1 MNRPVLVT
9 VSRLCAGAAL
19 LFVAASGGLHGQDP
33 DTVITHVDSVIVAP
47 EAVAGVGTAV
57 DEAELPI
64 TPRAAFIR
72 SLVIPGWG
80 QSAFGAYTRGGIYFA
95 GWTGNWFMNVKNH
108 VRLDEAR
115 NRLDLR
121 TAQVRD
127 SLIHS
132 PPSPD
137 APPNPDSMRAVLDTT
152 NLLETTVRADAIG
165 ADLRGLVSSREQQRE
180 DWIAWS
186 LFWILASGIDA
197 YVTAHLA
204 DFPATIDVEPNL
216 DRSVSVRVDVPW
228 PRRRP

>member
-1 MNRPVLVT
+1 MRCPILVT

-19 LFVAASGGLHGQDP
+19 LCTAAGALHGQDP

-57 DEAELPI
+57 EEVQLPM

-108 VRLDEAR
+108 VRLNEAR

-121 TAQVRD
+121 TTQVRD

-132 PPSPD
+132 PPAPD

-165 ADLRGLVSSREQQRE
+165 ADLQGLVSSREQQRE

>member
-1 MNRPVLVT
+1 MQRQIL
-9 VSRLCAGAAL
+9 LILAL
-19 LFVAASGGLHGQDP
+19 LGAGVSALRGQVV
-33 DTVITHVDSVIVAP
+33 DTVITHIDTVVVAP
-47 EAVAGVGTAV
+47 EAVAGVG
-57 DEAELPI
+57 EAPDVVLPMS
-64 TPRAAFIR
+64 PRAAFIR
-72 SLVIPGWG
+72 SMVIPGWG

-95 GWTGNWFMNVKNH
+95 GWTGNWFMNFKNH
-108 VRLDEAR
+108 VRLNEAR

-127 SLIHS
+127 SLIFS
-132 PPSPD
+132 PPEPG

-152 NLLETTVRADAIG
+152 GLLLATVRQDPIG
-165 ADLRGLVSSREQQRE
+165 SDLQGLVSSREQQRE

-204 DFPATIDVEPNL
+204 DFPATIELEPNL
-216 DRSVSVRVDVPW
+216 DRSVSVRVDVPL

>member
-1 MNRPVLVT
+1 MQRQILLT
-9 VSRLCAGAAL
+9 LAL
-19 LFVAASGGLHGQDP
+19 LSAGVSALRGQVV
-33 DTVITHVDSVIVAP
+33 DTVITHIDTVVVAP
-47 EAVAGVGTAV
+47 EAVAGVG
-57 DEAELPI
+57 EAAEMVMPMS
-64 TPRAAFIR
+64 PRGAFIR
-72 SLVIPGWG
+72 SMVIPGWG

-95 GWTGNWFMNVKNH
+95 GWTGNWFMNFKNH
-108 VRLDEAR
+108 VRLNEAR

-127 SLIHS
+127 SIIFS
-132 PPSPD
+132 PPEPG

-152 NLLETTVRADAIG
+152 NLLLAAVRQDPIG
-165 ADLRGLVSSREQQRE
+165 SDLQGLVSSREQQRE

-204 DFPATIDVEPNL
+204 DFPATIELEPNL
-216 DRSVSVRVDVPW
+216 DRSVSVRIDIPL

>member
-1 MNRPVLVT
+1 MQRQIL
-9 VSRLCAGAAL
+9 LILAL
-19 LFVAASGGLHGQDP
+19 LGAGVSALRGQVV
-33 DTVITHVDSVIVAP
+33 DTVITHIDTVVVAP
-47 EAVAGVGTAV
+47 EAVAGVG
-57 DEAELPI
+57 EAPEMVMPMS
-64 TPRAAFIR
+64 PRGAFIR
-72 SLVIPGWG
+72 SMVIPGWG

-95 GWTGNWFMNVKNH
+95 GWTGNWFMNFKNH
-108 VRLDEAR
+108 VRLNEAR

-127 SLIHS
+127 SLIFS
-132 PPSPD
+132 PPEPG

-152 NLLETTVRADAIG
+152 NLLLATVRQDPIG
-165 ADLRGLVSSREQQRE
+165 SDLQGLVSSREQQRE

-204 DFPATIDVEPNL
+204 DFPATIELEPNL
-216 DRSVSVRVDVPW
+216 DRSVSVRIDVPL

>member
-1 MNRPVLVT
+1 MQRQIL
-9 VSRLCAGAAL
+9 LILAL
-19 LFVAASGGLHGQDP
+19 LGAGVSALRGQVV
-33 DTVITHVDSVIVAP
+33 DTVITHIDTVVVAP
-47 EAVAGVGTAV
+47 EAVAGVG
-57 DEAELPI
+57 EAPEMVMPMS
-64 TPRAAFIR
+64 PRGAFIR
-72 SLVIPGWG
+72 SMVIPGWG

-95 GWTGNWFMNVKNH
+95 GWTGNWFMNFKNH
-108 VRLDEAR
+108 VRLSEAR

-127 SLIHS
+127 SLIFS
-132 PPSPD
+132 PPEPG

-152 NLLETTVRADAIG
+152 DLLLATVRQDPIG
-165 ADLRGLVSSREQQRE
+165 SDLQGLVSSREQQRE

-204 DFPATIDVEPNL
+204 DFPATIELEPNL
-216 DRSVSVRVDVPW
+216 DRSVSVRIDVPL

>member
-1 MNRPVLVT
+1 MQRQIL
-9 VSRLCAGAAL
+9 LILAL
-19 LFVAASGGLHGQDP
+19 LGAGVSALRGQVV
-33 DTVITHVDSVIVAP
+33 DTVITHIDTVVVVP
-47 EAVAGVGTAV
+47 EAVAGVG
-57 DEAELPI
+57 EAPEVVMPMS
-64 TPRAAFIR
+64 PRGAFIR
-72 SLVIPGWG
+72 SMVIPGWG

-95 GWTGNWFMNVKNH
+95 GWTGNWFMNFKNH
-108 VRLDEAR
+108 VRLNEAR

-127 SLIHS
+127 SLIFS
-132 PPSPD
+132 PPEAG

-152 NLLETTVRADAIG
+152 NLLLATIRQDPIG
-165 ADLRGLVSSREQQRE
+165 SDLQGLVSSREQQRE

-204 DFPATIDVEPNL
+204 DFPATIELEPNL
-216 DRSVSVRVDVPW
+216 DRSVSVRVDVPL

>member
-1 MNRPVLVT
+1 MQRQIL
-9 VSRLCAGAAL
+9 LILAL
-19 LFVAASGGLHGQDP
+19 LGAGVSALRGQVV
-33 DTVITHVDSVIVAP
+33 DTVITHIDTVVVAP
-47 EAVAGVGTAV
+47 EAVAGVG
-57 DEAELPI
+57 EAPEVVMPMS
-64 TPRAAFIR
+64 PRGAFIR
-72 SLVIPGWG
+72 SMVIPGWG

-95 GWTGNWFMNVKNH
+95 GWTGNWFMNFKNH
-108 VRLDEAR
+108 VRLSEAR

-127 SLIHS
+127 SLIFS
-132 PPSPD
+132 PPEPG

-152 NLLETTVRADAIG
+152 DLLLATVRQDPIG
-165 ADLRGLVSSREQQRE
+165 SDLQGLVSSREQQRE

-204 DFPATIDVEPNL
+204 DFPATIELEPNL
-216 DRSVSVRVDVPW
+216 DRSVSVRIDVPL

>member
-1 MNRPVLVT
+1 MQRQILLT
-9 VSRLCAGAAL
+9 LAL
-19 LFVAASGGLHGQDP
+19 LGAGVSALRGQVV
-33 DTVITHVDSVIVAP
+33 DTVITHIDTVVVAP
-47 EAVAGVGTAV
+47 EAVAGVG
-57 DEAELPI
+57 EAPEVELPMS
-64 TPRAAFIR
+64 PRGAFIR
-72 SLVIPGWG
+72 SMVIPGWG

-95 GWTGNWFMNVKNH
+95 GWTGNWFMNFKNH
-108 VRLDEAR
+108 VRLHEAR

-127 SLIHS
+127 SLIYS
-132 PPSPD
+132 PPEPG

-152 NLLETTVRADAIG
+152 NLLQTTVRQDPIG
-165 ADLRGLVSSREQQRE
+165 SDLQGLVSSREQQRE

-204 DFPATIDVEPNL
+204 DFPATIELEPNL
-216 DRSVSVRVDVPW
+216 DRSVSVRVEVPL

>member
-1 MNRPVLVT
+1 MRRPILVT

-19 LFVAASGGLHGQDP
+19 LCAAAGALHAQDP

-57 DEAELPI
+57 DEVQLPI
-64 TPRAAFIR
+64 TPRTAFIR

-108 VRLDEAR
+108 VRLNEAR

-121 TAQVRD
+121 TTQVRD

-132 PPSPD
+132 PPAPD